1 MLKKFMILIILSL
14 PVIPLFSTEK
24 AEETTATEAAV
35 DAATEAA
42 VDAATKAA
50 VEATTVETAEETM
63 IFVLLF
69 LLYPWFILLLINN
82 LR

>member
-24 AEETTATEAAV
+24 AEEITTEAVV
-35 DAATEAA
+35 DMAI
-42 VDAATKAA
+42 KAA
-50 VEATTVETAEETM
+50 EETTTTETAEETM